1 MAQGA
6 SARLTRLKGAHL
18 LLTHPPST
26 QPSPTPHP
34 YSHPSPAQS
43 QRSVRACELVR
54 VSAGREETAGG
65 VAQQVLRD
73 QGVALAAGGTASLVF
88 NGVELDERSTLDQCG
103 IRSASGRESWVPRF
117 LFPNAWHMQSVPRK
131 PPVKVTDPTW
141 PVARHGAP
149 PQPLPSSVL
158 SLLTLP
164 FDSVP
169 VWALFLCLFVAGL
182 CAAR

>member
-1 MAQGA
+1 
-6 SARLTRLKGAHL
+6 
-18 LLTHPPST
+18 
-26 QPSPTPHP
+26 
-34 YSHPSPAQS
+34 
-43 QRSVRACELVR
+43 RACELVR

-73 QGVALAAGGTASLVF
+73 QGVALAAGGNASLVF

-182 CAAR
+182 FAAQ

>member
-1 MAQGA
+1 MAGRDDFGGQEVEV
-6 SARLTRLKGAHL
+6 L
-18 LLTHPPST
+18 LV
-26 QPSPTPHP
+26 TPG
-34 YSHPSPAQS
+34 S
-43 QRSVRACELVR
+43 QACELVR
-54 VSAGREETAGG
+54 VSARREETAAGL
-65 VAQQVLRD
+65 AQQVLRD
-73 QGVALAAGGTASLVF
+73 QGIALGEGGAASLVF

-103 IRSASGRESWVPRF
+103 IRCASGRESWAPRF

-131 PPVKVTDPTW
+131 PPVKVTNPTW

-169 VWALFLCLFVAGL
+169 VWALFLCLFIAGL
-182 CAAR
+182 FAPL